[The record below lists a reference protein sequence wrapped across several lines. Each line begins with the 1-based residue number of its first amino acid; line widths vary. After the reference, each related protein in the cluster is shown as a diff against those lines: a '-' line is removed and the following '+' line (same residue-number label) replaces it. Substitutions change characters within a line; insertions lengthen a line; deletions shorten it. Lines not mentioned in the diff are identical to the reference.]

1 MFTRILT
8 PGATAA
14 ALLLGAFS
22 QEAAATEEIIV
33 YGTEVVAQIEAR
45 EAMFRSEM
53 DEYVRSVSEQIKAT
67 LQESV
72 KSQAAPKLEVATT
85 SEEPARG

>member
-8 PGATAA
+8 PSAMAA

-22 QEAAATEEIIV
+22 QKAAATEEIVV
-33 YGTEVVAQIEAR
+33 YGTEVVAQIQAR
-45 EAMFRSEM
+45 DAMFRSEM
-53 DEYVRSVSEQIKAT
+53 DEYIRTVSERIKAT

-72 KSQAAPKLEVATT
+72 KSQAVPKLEVAS
-85 SEEPARG
+85 SEEPIRG